1 MKFIKLLCIFSLFFS
16 TTLSAQSTDNE
27 GDTQAFFAASCSV
40 TSAAALSFGTA
51 LANNDTA
58 SGDVV
63 WTSNSEAA
71 TLAYTFSELTN
82 TEADGSFTVG
92 DNASETVTEIS
103 EDTIQTTS
111 AAKAKLSGG
120 ADLSAGDYTGNYT
133 ATVTCTADDTD
144 R

>member
-16 TTLSAQSTDNE
+16 TTLFASTE

-40 TSAAALSFGTA
+40 STAADLNFGTA

-58 SGDVV
+58 SGNVV

-71 TLAYTFSELTN
+71 TLAYTFSKLTN

-92 DNASETVTEIS
+92 DNASETATEIS
-103 EDTIQTTS
+103 EGSLNTTS
-111 AAKAKLSGG
+111 QAHAKLSAG
-120 ADLSAGDYTGNYT
+120 ADLAAGDYTGDYT
-133 ATVTCTADDTD
+133 ATVTCTADAADD
-144 R
+144 V